1 MLLFCIYVIIY
12 KKDKKEIVIKGEETK
27 MTTENLN
34 IFYAIG
40 IVLTFISSIITTIV
54 SIISLKSS
62 NKKSEQSLYSSTIT
76 SSRGKWTTSM
86 RDNASLYFT
95 QITRICSEQEDNPLE
110 IYNELT
116 RYHFSILMLLS
127 DEDKKLHDNMS
138 AIRSKAFEIVH
149 QNSIIEQQYN
159 IYGNTCAAAQIEK
172 HTTVINAR
180 NEIKNLR
187 WSILK
192 EYQSKVFEEICF
204 LIQREWERQKYEAT
218 NMWNKKQ

>member
-1 MLLFCIYVIIY
+1 
-12 KKDKKEIVIKGEETK
+12 

-54 SIISLKSS
+54 SIISLQSS

-127 DEDKKLHDNMS
+127 DEDTELHNNMS
-138 AIRSKAFEIVH
+138 AIRSKSLDIV
-149 QNSIIEQQYN
+149 QQDSIIKQQYN
-159 IYGNTCAAAQIEK
+159 IYGESCSNIEIERQAI
-172 HTTVINAR
+172 VVNAR
-180 NEIKNLR
+180 NKIKELR
-187 WSILK
+187 CSILK
-192 EYQSKVFEEICF
+192 EYQSKVFDEICF

-218 NMWNKKQ
+218 NMWNQKQ

>member
-1 MLLFCIYVIIY
+1 
-12 KKDKKEIVIKGEETK
+12 

-54 SIISLKSS
+54 SIISLQFS

-127 DEDKKLHDNMS
+127 DEDTELHNNMS
-138 AIRSKAFEIVH
+138 AIRSKSLDIV
-149 QNSIIEQQYN
+149 QQDSIIKQQYN
-159 IYGNTCAAAQIEK
+159 IYGESCSNIEIERQAI
-172 HTTVINAR
+172 VVNAR
-180 NEIKNLR
+180 NKIKELR
-187 WSILK
+187 CSILK
-192 EYQSKVFEEICF
+192 EYQSKVFDDICF

-218 NMWNKKQ
+218 NMWNQKQ

>member
-1 MLLFCIYVIIY
+1 
-12 KKDKKEIVIKGEETK
+12 

-54 SIISLKSS
+54 SIISLQFS

-127 DEDKKLHDNMS
+127 DEDTELHNNMS
-138 AIRSKAFEIVH
+138 AIRSKSLDIV
-149 QNSIIEQQYN
+149 QQDSIIKQQYN
-159 IYGNTCAAAQIEK
+159 IYGESCSNIEIERQAI
-172 HTTVINAR
+172 VVNAR
-180 NEIKNLR
+180 NKIKELR
-187 WSILK
+187 CSILK
-192 EYQSKVFEEICF
+192 EYQSKVFDDICF

-218 NMWNKKQ
+218 NMWNQKQQAWTNHYK

>member
-1 MLLFCIYVIIY
+1 
-12 KKDKKEIVIKGEETK
+12 

-54 SIISLKSS
+54 SIISLQSS

-127 DEDKKLHDNMS
+127 DEDTELHNNMS
-138 AIRSKAFEIVH
+138 AIRSKSLDIV
-149 QNSIIEQQYN
+149 QQDSIIKQQYN
-159 IYGNTCAAAQIEK
+159 IYGKSCSNIEIERQAI
-172 HTTVINAR
+172 VVNAR
-180 NEIKNLR
+180 NKIKELR
-187 WSILK
+187 CSILK
-192 EYQSKVFEEICF
+192 EYQSKVFDEICF

-218 NMWNKKQ
+218 NMWNQKQ